1 MAPDTNPSSWRDVY
15 ALVRDSRSDV
25 LEAVEE
31 VGGRVDILTIRFN
44 NHEVTHA
51 REYGADSMRTSI
63 FGIAR
68 STIALAV
75 SVVSA
80 AVAVVAVVSK

>member
-1 MAPDTNPSSWRDVY
+1 MYT
-15 ALVRDSRSDV
+15 LVRDSRADV

-44 NHEVTHA
+44 NHEVAHA
-51 REYGADSMRTSI
+51 REYGADSARTAI

-80 AVAVVAVVSK
+80 SVAVVALFYR